1 MKALL
6 GLAVLAVLSIGGVL
20 ALSDATKF
28 DGQTEHD
35 GMTQVVFEVDTR
47 NYHHDVADAAASL
60 WYTCVAVVNWE
71 ESTAP
76 SRVPGADGDTF
87 EATVHPALGEDS
99 SRRFRG
105 CLEDA
110 TIDKVSADVDE
121 MVRIDT

>member
-1 MKALL
+1 MKALV
-6 GLAVLAVLSIGGVL
+6 GLAVLAVLSVGGVL
-20 ALSDATKF
+20 ALSDATKYE
-28 DGQTEHD
+28 GRTERD
-35 GMTQVVFEVDTR
+35 GMTRVVFEVDTR

-60 WYTCVAVVNWE
+60 WYTCVAVVNWD
-71 ESTAP
+71 ESTPPA
-76 SRVPGADGDTF
+76 RLPGRDDDTF

-121 MVRIDT
+121 MVRIDG

>member
-1 MKALL
+1 MKALI
-6 GLAVLAVLSIGGVL
+6 GLAVLAILSLGGVL
-20 ALSDATKF
+20 ALKDATKF
-28 DGQTEHD
+28 EGRIERD
-35 GMTQVVFEVDTR
+35 GMTHVVFEVDTR

-76 SRVPGADGDTF
+76 GRVATADGDTF

-110 TIDKVSADVDE
+110 TIDKVSADVTE
-121 MVRIDT
+121 MTSGRS

>member
-28 DGQTEHD
+28 EGRTERD

-71 ESTAP
+71 ESSPPA
-76 SRVPGADGDTF
+76 RIAGDDDTF

-110 TIDKVSADVDE
+110 TIDKVSADVDS
-121 MVRIDT
+121 MVRIDG

>member
-6 GLAVLAVLSIGGVL
+6 GLAVLALLSVGGVL

-28 DGQTEHD
+28 EGRTERD
-35 GMTQVVFEVDTR
+35 GMTRVVFEVDTR

-76 SRVPGADGDTF
+76 ARVAGADDTF

-110 TIDKVSADVDE
+110 TIDKVSAEVDR
-121 MVRIDT
+121 MVRTDT